1 MHSRW
6 RLVPSIWNVFIW
18 VLSNFS
24 FFDFSAVWLWCAW
37 VLFFSFVL
45 LGFAKLLNSILM
57 SVAKFRMLLASRS
70 IFFFFNVL
78 IFSFSPF
85 GTPVTQILD
94 LLIWPCKS
102 NYLFMFLMFSV
113 RSFKLDYFYWSVF
126 SFTDFPAF
134 CQWFFFLISNIP
146 VFSCK
151 ISIQLRFC
159 SVWMFISGVFTSTM
173 EHSYKS
179 FLKASIVP
187 VFVYLRVS
195 TCRWSSPESCSR
207 FTGSFH
213 MGQYGIWTFWV
224 LCCETLGSVKI
235 LWRMWIQCFVLAS
248 SQPSE
253 VQTASSIPPLGVG
266 PGSVRF
272 SEPLL
277 SPVCLSPAGTFQG
290 WAGGSVAFSS
300 VLKASAVLL
309 WVCPTRTG
317 SGWART

>member
-1 MHSRW
+1 M
-6 RLVPSIWNVFIW
+6 
-18 VLSNFS
+18 
-24 FFDFSAVWLWCAW
+24 
-37 VLFFSFVL
+37 
-45 LGFAKLLNSILM
+45 
-57 SVAKFRMLLASRS
+57 
-70 IFFFFNVL
+70 
-78 IFSFSPF
+78 
-85 GTPVTQILD
+85 TQILD

-224 LCCETLGSVKI
+224 LCCEISGSFQI
-235 LWRMWIQCFVLAS
+235 AQCFLL
-248 SQPSE
+248 PSN
-253 VQTASSIPPLGVG
+253 QHSSILHPVEMVPISVQFSKPLHCCI
-266 PGSVRF
+266 GS
-272 SEPLL
+272 S
-277 SPVCLSPAGTFQG
+277 GTT
-290 WAGGSVAFSS
+290 V
-300 VLKASAVLL
+300 
-309 WVCPTRTG
+309 
-317 SGWART
+317 

>member
-1 MHSRW
+1 M
-6 RLVPSIWNVFIW
+6 
-18 VLSNFS
+18 
-24 FFDFSAVWLWCAW
+24 
-37 VLFFSFVL
+37 
-45 LGFAKLLNSILM
+45 
-57 SVAKFRMLLASRS
+57 
-70 IFFFFNVL
+70 
-78 IFSFSPF
+78 
-85 GTPVTQILD
+85 
-94 LLIWPCKS
+94 
-102 NYLFMFLMFSV
+102 SV
-113 RSFKLDYFYWSVF
+113 RSNWIIFIDLSSV
-126 SFTDFPAF
+126 SLTSLHSASD
-134 CQWFFFLISNIP
+134 FFFLISNIP

-159 SVWMFISGVFTSTM
+159 SVWLFISGVFTSTM

-187 VFVYLRVS
+187 VFVYLS
-195 TCRWSSPESCSR
+195 TCRWSSPESCSH

-224 LCCETLGSVKI
+224 LCCETLGSVTI
-235 LWRMWIQCFVLAS
+235 LRRMWIRCFVLAS

-277 SPVCLSPAGTFQG
+277 SPVCLSPTGTFQG

-309 WVCPTRTG
+309 WVCPTRTA